1 MSFDLGFMCWAKC
14 NFGTLFE
21 EVSCPTSSLQI
32 MVTLRFYANGNFQTV
47 SGDLH
52 GISKA
57 SVSRIVNAVSSA
69 IVALNPNFFKFPRDD
84 RVINDTIRG
93 FSRIANFPD
102 VIGAVLHKIR

>member
-1 MSFDLGFMCWAKC
+1 
-14 NFGTLFE
+14 
-21 EVSCPTSSLQI
+21 
-32 MVTLRFYANGNFQTV
+32 MVTLRFYANESFQTV

-69 IVALNPNFFKFPRDD
+69 LVALNPNFIKFPRDD
-84 RVINDTIRG
+84 RVINGTIRG

-102 VIGAVLHKIR
+102 VIGAVLHKIRYLKIEMCQLSCTNFHSQ

>member
-1 MSFDLGFMCWAKC
+1 MCWAQC
-14 NFGTLFE
+14 SFGTP
-21 EVSCPTSSLQI
+21 SCPPPLPPSLQI
-32 MVTLRFYANGNFQTV
+32 MVALRFYANGNFQAV
-47 SGDLH
+47 AGDLH

-69 IVALNPNFFKFPRDD
+69 LVALNPNFIKFPRDD
-84 RVINDTIRG
+84 RVINGTIRG